1 MLNVSSCKFNAPAF
15 ISYPHF
21 YKADP
26 FYLNQFEPGM
36 FNPNQ
41 DLHESQLSI
50 EPVSGVPLD
59 VKVRMQINA
68 LVNPL
73 QRTLP
78 GGGVLNVKYVLD
90 VIMFLSFVTRTF

>member
-26 FYLNQFEPGM
+26 FYLNQFDPGM
-36 FNPNQ
+36 FNPNA
-41 DLHESQLSI
+41 DLHESHLSL

-73 QRTLP
+73 YRKAEF
-78 GGGVLNVKYVLD
+78 GELNVTLV
-90 VIMFLSFVTRTF
+90 FALSLPSPSKTSLAS